1 MLNLGRGTSA
11 AGLTMPG
18 ATRTGLAL
26 LGLAALWTPAATA
39 ASFDCSSRWLT
50 RTEMTICDDPQLS
63 RADDQLARRLRGFA
77 QRRLNFGQ
85 YLGLRYWHA
94 AAGRQRSLCRA
105 DRACILGTYR
115 AQLRFLDQL
124 QVCVD
129 AGLARRSCLRELVG
143 RERESLRR

>member
-18 ATRTGLAL
+18 ATRIGLAL
-26 LGLAALWTPAATA
+26 LGVAALWTPAATA
-39 ASFDCSSRWLT
+39 ASFDCTSRWLN

-77 QRRLNFGQ
+77 QRLNFGQ

-94 AAGRQRSLCRA
+94 AAARQRGLCRA
-105 DRACILGTYR
+105 DRACILATYR
-115 AQLRFLDQL
+115 SQARFLDQL
-124 QVCVD
+124 QSCVD
-129 AGLARRSCLRELVG
+129 VSLSRRACLRDLLSG
-143 RERESLRR
+143 ERATMRR